1 MTISTAGVVTWAN
14 PVVGTYPV
22 TVTAKDSKTLLS
34 GQGIYTVAISQVP
47 APVVNVAAIS
57 GSVGKALSFTP
68 SVTGSNPVTLSLSG
82 APAGMMLS
90 ATGVVSWSSPIAGTY
105 KVTVIA
111 KDTRT
116 GLSGQ
121 GVFTVA
127 IAAPLPPSVSAGT
140 VNGRPGAALSFIVSA
155 MAPNPVTWSLAGAP
169 SGMTIN
175 ANGTVSWP
183 APAVGNYSVTVTAKD
198 TRTGLSGQ
206 GIYTVKISVA
216 GPVVTFTPVNGVAG
230 KAVSGTIRISD
241 ATSPLVRVSISGV
254 PLGMS
259 FSLSGT
265 NINMTWANPV
275 AGNYSLKLYAVNS
288 NGLSTQVTIPVT
300 IAAK

>member
-1 MTISTAGVVTWAN
+1 
-14 PVVGTYPV
+14 
-22 TVTAKDSKTLLS
+22 
-34 GQGIYTVAISQVP
+34 
-47 APVVNVAAIS
+47 
-57 GSVGKALSFTP
+57 
-68 SVTGSNPVTLSLSG
+68 
-82 APAGMMLS
+82 
-90 ATGVVSWSSPIAGTY
+90 
-105 KVTVIA
+105 
-111 KDTRT
+111 
-116 GLSGQ
+116 
-121 GVFTVA
+121 
-127 IAAPLPPSVSAGT
+127 
-140 VNGRPGAALSFIVSA
+140 
-155 MAPNPVTWSLAGAP
+155 
-169 SGMTIN
+169 MTIN

-198 TRTGLSGQ
+198 TRTGLSGR
-206 GIYTVKISVA
+206 GTYTVKISVA